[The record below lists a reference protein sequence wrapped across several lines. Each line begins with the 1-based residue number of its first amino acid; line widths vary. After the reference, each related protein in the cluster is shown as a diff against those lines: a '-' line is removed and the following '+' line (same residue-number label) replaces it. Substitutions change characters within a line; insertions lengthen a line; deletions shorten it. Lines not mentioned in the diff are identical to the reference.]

1 MKYYYDFIF
10 LIIVCLFLYMIYL
23 NNTIVKEGFQN
34 IADDNDIKEV
44 NSNSNNSNNSNK
56 NRNKKYKRCDS
67 LPLYGLQKK
76 LFEKNNVE
84 KTKTPSWDVYIPC
97 GYNDVEDELL
107 TIHPSNKDQVIY
119 GISGCDS
126 IVSKD
131 HIWFLLKKKFG
142 KDASK
147 IMPSTWRL
155 FNKDEMKDFKLSY
168 NPDRTYILKK
178 NVQRK
183 EGLKLTRDYDD
194 IVDAYSKENYRVVQ
208 EYIHNVFIVNKRK
221 INLRFYL
228 LIVCR
233 EGKVSGYLHR
243 EGKCIYTN
251 KDYNDKYLD
260 FESNITS
267 FNLDQSIYEKNPQTF
282 DELRTYLKTKGYDPE
297 KLFKKSTEHLVN
309 SIIASEDKLCKLK
322 NIYDNTSFQLFG
334 VDIIFDN
341 ELHPYLLEM
350 NKGPDMSPKNDVDTD
365 IKYRVL
371 HDIFT
376 SDSINVIER
385 ENNLKNNFDKIWGTS
400 CPPPPPPA

>member
-1 MKYYYDFIF
+1 
-10 LIIVCLFLYMIYL
+10 LALGRSRS
-23 NNTIVKEGFQN
+23 T
-34 IADDNDIKEV
+34 
-44 NSNSNNSNNSNK
+44 
-56 NRNKKYKRCDS
+56 
-67 LPLYGLQKK
+67 
-76 LFEKNNVE
+76 
-84 KTKTPSWDVYIPC
+84 
-97 GYNDVEDELL
+97 
-107 TIHPSNKDQVIY
+107 
-119 GISGCDS
+119 
-126 IVSKD
+126 
-131 HIWFLLKKKFG
+131 KKKFG
-142 KDASK
+142 KEASK

-282 DELRTYLKTKGYDPE
+282 DELRAYLKTKGYDPE
-297 KLFKKSTEHLVN
+297 KLFEKSTEHLVN

-376 SDSINVIER
+376 SDTINVIER
-385 ENNLKNNFDKIWGTS
+385 ENNLKNNFVKIY
-400 CPPPPPPA
+400 